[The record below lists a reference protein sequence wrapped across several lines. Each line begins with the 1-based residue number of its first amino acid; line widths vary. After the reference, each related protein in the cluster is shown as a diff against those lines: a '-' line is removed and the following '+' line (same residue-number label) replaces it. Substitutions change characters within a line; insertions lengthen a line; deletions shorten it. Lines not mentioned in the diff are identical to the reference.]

1 MSVKSLCL
9 KELLSVP
16 YVPLMYIQIIARAGR
31 FTWWKGSAR
40 EIQEIK
46 LIDFLVFIFNFT
58 DIQILFINIY
68 FLKYFQW

>member
-1 MSVKSLCL
+1 
-9 KELLSVP
+9 
-16 YVPLMYIQIIARAGR
+16 MYIQIIAKAGR
-31 FTWWKGSAR
+31 FTWWKVSAR